1 MAEEQVPPL
10 PNYPPPP
17 PPYGFRAVEV
27 DPLKMSS
34 TIIKMLGLTTLGA
47 ELTAKITVSDYIQDI
62 INTKYQQDFE
72 KERVSADRAFTKN
85 PAYPK
90 FVWNPNTMEVNMVC
104 LINGRFYTRPNTA
117 PREKQRHTKH
127 SLLLHNLHKLF
138 NQSRIWTSNNIVFSK
153 VAVAFNS
160 AANQVNQ
167 LLHLQGD
174 EKIPLAW
181 HFVKSPTPKRKLLQ
195 EHSMLGDNHEPD
207 ADYLPEWAQKIQA
220 LIEQGHDL
228 NTIRDHSD
236 PEIKKLYGM
245 RSDAIRKGEI
255 ITFHDC
261 DGDKHM
267 VFPGELVQLLEQFDR
282 DLRGGR
288 NRFCPDLHAG
298 LLFCQLGR
306 TPKHGKKKI
315 QVNKDD
321 IFIQCPCI
329 DYSKGTKINASRCKR
344 HFNLSDTE
352 TYTIFKEMISKTPT
366 DNERL
371 VVGLTNLVD
380 ELRSL
385 QVPGVHRIFST
396 CPYCSFRNKNEDAQ
410 LNSTGENPRLRHPS
424 HVTCESCH
432 QDYCADCNG
441 VHPGQICDGFSL
453 DNPEDVPLIG
463 LGLRKCPS
471 CRIPVQHGGGC
482 SFMTCKDFSRNF
494 CWSCLCIRHE
504 EYAGGSRAHYC
515 LLHHTF
521 QTNPRWAND
530 PNVITYSMIDRA
542 PKQENQHSDT
552 DTNVGED
559 ADLDL
564 DNDIW
569 LRNAPQ
575 ADEEVFW

>member
-1 MAEEQVPPL
+1 
-10 PNYPPPP
+10 
-17 PPYGFRAVEV
+17 
-27 DPLKMSS
+27 LKLSS
-34 TIIKMLGLTTLGA
+34 TIIETLGLN
-47 ELTAKITVSDYIQDI
+47 ELRLELIGKITVDARIRNI
-62 INTKYQQDFE
+62 INSRYERDFE
-72 KERVSADRAFTKN
+72 KERMSADRAFMKDPTSL
-85 PAYPK
+85 K
-90 FVWNPNTMEVNMVC
+90 FVWNKDAMEVDMIRFV
-104 LINGRFYTRPNTA
+104 NGVLVTFPNRA
-117 PREKQRHTKH
+117 PHEKQRHTKH

-138 NQSRIWTSNNIVFSK
+138 NQSRIWTNKNVRFSE

-167 LLHLQGD
+167 ILHLEGD
-174 EKIPLAW
+174 EKIPMAW
-181 HFVKSPTPKRKLLQ
+181 CFEKTRPPQRKLLQ

-228 NTIRDHSD
+228 NTIRDHPD

-306 TPKHGKKKI
+306 TQKHGKKII

-329 DYSKGTKINASRCKR
+329 DYSKGAKINASRCKY
-344 HFNLSDTE
+344 HFNLSDPD
-352 TYTIFKEMISKTPT
+352 TYIIFKDIIAKTPT
-366 DNERL
+366 GNERL
-371 VVGLTNLVD
+371 VTGLINLVE

-396 CPYCSFRNKNEDAQ
+396 CPHCSFRNKNEDAQ
-410 LNSTGENPRLRHPS
+410 LNSTGANPKLRHPS

-453 DNPEDVPLIG
+453 DNPEDVPFIG
-463 LGLRKCPS
+463 FGFRKCPG
-471 CRIPVQHGGGC
+471 CRTPVQHGGGC
-482 SFMTCKDFSRNF
+482 SFMTCSDCYRNF
-494 CWSCLCIRHE
+494 CWSCLCLRHE
-504 EYAGGSRAHYC
+504 EYAGGSRAHFC

-521 QTNPRWAND
+521 QANPRWIND
-530 PNVITYSMIDRA
+530 PNVISYSMMVRV
-542 PKQENQHSDT
+542 PQPTPQQEPQPEPPQEHQPEHLNGDG
-552 DTNVGED
+552 DD
-559 ADLDL
+559 
-564 DNDIW
+564 W
-569 LRNAPQ
+569 LRDVPQ
-575 ADEEVFW
+575 VEDEVFW